1 MGHLKAFFFTL
12 KQDQGSALVWN
23 ICIYIYYYFFFF
35 FPGNKQDPWTSQDLI
50 FLLSK
55 LEYRLNGTTIDVPM

>member
-12 KQDQGSALVWN
+12 KQDHGSALVWN
-23 ICIYIYYYFFFF
+23 IYIYI
-35 FPGNKQDPWTSQDLI
+35 FPGNKQDPWTSRDLI
-50 FLLSK
+50 FLFSK